1 VLQTI
6 LHQGAH
12 YLFFFAQRFN
22 NHFKKAIL
30 LMEVGRKFLKAHD
43 WASTPDIV
51 PDQQKGIP
59 PPPFQKPFSKPAQ
72 LIDLVTPQ
80 DLDVPPIPLLEAI
93 NRRKSHRGYIDEPI
107 SLDEL
112 SFLLWVTQ
120 GVHKVA
126 VDNRHGRIETTKRT
140 VPSGGSRHPYETYL
154 VGLHISGLQS
164 GIYRYLALEHQLLF
178 LAPAKPELATL
189 LSDICHEQKFVARA
203 AAVFIWA
210 VIPYRIEWRYSVA
223 AHKGTAIEAGH
234 ICQNLYLACEAI
246 GAGTCAI
253 ASYDQKAIDELLELD
268 GTDEFVVY
276 LSAVG
281 KIPKQSRFKA

>member
-1 VLQTI
+1 M
-6 LHQGAH
+6 
-12 YLFFFAQRFN
+12 
-22 NHFKKAIL
+22 AIL
-30 LMEVGRKFLKAHD
+30 LMDAGRKFLKAHD

-51 PDQQKGIP
+51 PDQRKGVP
-59 PPPFQKPFSKPAQ
+59 PPPFQKPFLKTAP

-80 DLDVPPIPLLEAI
+80 DLNVPPISLLEAI
-93 NRRKSHRGYIDEPI
+93 NRRKSHRGYIDEPL
-107 SLDEL
+107 SLQEL

-154 VGLHISGLQS
+154 AVLHISGLQS

-178 LAPAKPELATL
+178 LSPAKPELATL
-189 LSDICHEQKFVARA
+189 LSDICNKQKFVAHA
-203 AAVFIWA
+203 AVVFIWA

-253 ASYDQKAIDELLELD
+253 AAYDQKAIDELLELD
-268 GTDEFVVY
+268 GIDEFVVY
-276 LSAVG
+276 LSPVG